1 MTDTNPNLLAGQVAL
16 VLGASRSIGRGIAIE
31 LGGAGAYVIAVSR
44 STGASEG
51 ARGGSSQETIDMIRE
66 MGGDGEAIACDCA
79 DYDAVGRLID
89 DIRTRHGGIDILI
102 NSVFLAGE
110 FFPSI
115 GQRIWETSADLFE
128 QVVTIPTRAAYAA
141 IRHATPLLADS
152 AKAGRAGLIV
162 NISGRAGTAYR
173 YNVAY
178 GVGKAAIER
187 LTRDAALDLRELG
200 VTIASVWP
208 NGHALPGQPP
218 ETPRYTGRAIAHL
231 AASPD
236 RAALSGQ
243 HRWSAELGA
252 DHGFSDEFGHFHPIP
267 PLIDEYSLER

>member
-31 LGGAGAYVIAVSR
+31 LGAAGAHVIAVSR
-44 STGASEG
+44 TAGASEG
-51 ARGGSSQETIDMIRE
+51 ARGGSSQETVDMIRE
-66 MGGDGEAIACDCA
+66 LGGKAEVIACDCA
-79 DYDAVGRLID
+79 DFDAVARLID
-89 DIRTRHGGIDILI
+89 DIRGRHGQIDILV
-102 NSVFLAGE
+102 NCVFLAGE

-115 GQRIWETSADLFE
+115 GQRIWETSGDLFE

-141 IRHATPLLADS
+141 IRHATPLIADS
-152 AKAGRAGLIV
+152 AKAGRSGLIV

-187 LTRDAALDLRELG
+187 LTRDGALDLRELG

-208 NGHALPGQPP
+208 NGHALPDRPP

-231 AASPD
+231 AADPQ
-236 RAALSGQ
+236 RARYSGQ
-243 HRWSAELGA
+243 HRWSAELGT
-252 DHGFSDEFGHFHPIP
+252 DYGFADEFGNLHPIP
-267 PLIDEYSLER
+267 PLVDEYSLES